1 MAVRNG
7 MQRIGLGAALF
18 LMATTASA
26 GTAMAIERTPR
37 DDQPLVEKCRQL
49 AMEHSGHD
57 LEDKQIKDSNLPEY
71 ESGKEFELRVSFLGH
86 GNTFHNV
93 TCEVD
98 QQGQVSFKDATQ
110 EGLPS
115 LGS

>member
-1 MAVRNG
+1 MSARTG
-7 MQRIGLGAALF
+7 MRGIGLGAAL
-18 LMATTASA
+18 LMMTTTASA

-37 DDQPLVEKCRQL
+37 DDQPLVEECRQL

-57 LEDKQIKDSNLPEY
+57 LEHKEIKDSNLPEY
-71 ESGKEFELRVSFLGH
+71 VPGEEFELRVSFLGH

-93 TCEVD
+93 TCQIDEQGEV
-98 QQGQVSFKDATQ
+98 SYKDATQ